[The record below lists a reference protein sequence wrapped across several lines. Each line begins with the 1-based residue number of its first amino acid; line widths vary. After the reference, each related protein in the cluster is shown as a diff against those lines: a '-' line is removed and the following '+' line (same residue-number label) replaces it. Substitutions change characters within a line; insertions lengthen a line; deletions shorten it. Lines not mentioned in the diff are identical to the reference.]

1 MADNVMT
8 FRYLVK
14 EVALGEGVRA
24 SFMPKPFSEY
34 PGSAMHTHMSLF
46 EGDVNAFHSPD
57 DMLQLSDV
65 AKSFI
70 AGILEHAGEISAI
83 TNQWVNSYKRLVVGG
98 EAPTAACWGAA
109 NRSALVR
116 VPMYSPRKISSR
128 RIEVR
133 SPDSACNPYLT
144 FAVLL
149 AAGLRGVEKG
159 YALGPQ
165 AEDNVWNLT
174 PEERSAMGY
183 KELPGS
189 LGLALTEM
197 ESSELVA
204 EALGEHVFDFF
215 LRNKRTEWENYRRQ
229 VTPYELQTYLSL

>member
-1 MADNVMT
+1 M
-8 FRYLVK
+8 
-14 EVALGEGVRA
+14 
-24 SFMPKPFSEY
+24 
-34 PGSAMHTHMSLF
+34 
-46 EGDVNAFHSPD
+46 
-57 DMLQLSDV
+57 
-65 AKSFI
+65 
-70 AGILEHAGEISAI
+70 
-83 TNQWVNSYKRLVVGG
+83 TNQRVNSYKRLVVGG
-98 EAPTAACWGAA
+98 EAPTLACWGAA

-116 VPMYSPRKISSR
+116 VPMYTPRKTSSR

-149 AAGLRGVEKG
+149 AAGLLGVEKG

-189 LGLALTEM
+189 LGVALEQM
-197 ESSELVA
+197 ENWSSWRKRWASTSLTSSCATSALNGRTTVA
-204 EALGEHVFDFF
+204 
-215 LRNKRTEWENYRRQ
+215 K
-229 VTPYELQTYLSL
+229 